1 MKKTLL
7 LTALGICCM
16 VAVTGKA
23 KAAEKVSGK
32 YHYEILNSDKK
43 TAALTKVE
51 QPGTQVILP
60 SNIDGY
66 TIVQLG
72 TMSKNDYSFAFS
84 SSADLDGKAELFST
98 EDAEKIT
105 KLTLPSKV
113 EKIGVMS
120 FQGCKKIKKVTLP
133 KALTHIG
140 SNAFNGCESLQNITI
155 PKKVKGIG
163 SGAFMKCAALKKV
176 TLKMSKATIGSEAFS
191 TDVTDGYDANG
202 NPKIIKKSHL
212 TKIVMPYKYKGLLKE
227 RAFCGYVGTSF
238 TWRDFNTY
246 NEGFLRGCKTL
257 KNIVFPKNLKTIDIP
272 KHCLDD
278 SLSTLKPLVIPE
290 GVKAVYVGQ
299 HCRNIKCIT
308 VKGKKTVLY
317 GDSGMGAKMIS
328 VEKVNCKKGSKTWKK
343 MKKFVCPNFAKK
355 FKKDT
360 ENIDTDDY
368 YTREIVHTKKVKV
381 AKTK

>member
-1 MKKTLL
+1 MKKTIL

-16 VAVTGKA
+16 VAATSRT

-32 YHYEILNSDKK
+32 YHYEIINSTQK

-60 SNIDGY
+60 SSIDGY

-72 TMSKNDYSFAFS
+72 TMKENNYHFA
-84 SSADLDGKAELFST
+84 SASTLRLEGKAELFSAA
-98 EDAEKIT
+98 DAEKVT
-105 KLTLPSKV
+105 ELTIPSKV

-212 TKIVMPYKYKGLLKE
+212 TKIVMPYKYKGLLKKE
-227 RAFCGYVGTSF
+227 LSVVMLELLLHGVILIPITRAFCV
-238 TWRDFNTY
+238 D
-246 NEGFLRGCKTL
+246 
-257 KNIVFPKNLKTIDIP
+257 
-272 KHCLDD
+272 
-278 SLSTLKPLVIPE
+278 
-290 GVKAVYVGQ
+290 
-299 HCRNIKCIT
+299 
-308 VKGKKTVLY
+308 
-317 GDSGMGAKMIS
+317 
-328 VEKVNCKKGSKTWKK
+328 
-343 MKKFVCPNFAKK
+343 
-355 FKKDT
+355 
-360 ENIDTDDY
+360 
-368 YTREIVHTKKVKV
+368 
-381 AKTK
+381 AKT

>member
-1 MKKTLL
+1 MKKIIL

-16 VAVTGKA
+16 VAATSRT

-32 YHYEILNSDKK
+32 YHYEIINSTQK

-60 SNIDGY
+60 SSIDGY

-72 TMSKNDYSFAFS
+72 TMKENNYHFA
-84 SSADLDGKAELFST
+84 SASTLRLEGKAELFSAA
-98 EDAEKIT
+98 DAEKVT
-105 KLTLPSKV
+105 ELTIPSKV

-155 PKKVKGIG
+155 PKKVKRIG
-163 SGAFMKCAALKKV
+163 SGAFM
-176 TLKMSKATIGSEAFS
+176 LKMSKATIGSEAFS

-246 NEGFLRGCKTL
+246 NEGFLRGCKNL

-278 SLSTLKPLVIPE
+278 SLSTLKPLVVPE

-299 HCRNIKCIT
+299 HRRNIKCIT

>member
-1 MKKTLL
+1 
-7 LTALGICCM
+7 
-16 VAVTGKA
+16 
-23 KAAEKVSGK
+23 VSGK
-32 YHYEILNSDKK
+32 YHYEIINSTQK

-60 SNIDGY
+60 SSIDGY

-72 TMSKNDYSFAFS
+72 TMKENNYHFA
-84 SSADLDGKAELFST
+84 SASTLRLEGKAELFSAA
-98 EDAEKIT
+98 DAEKVT
-105 KLTLPSKV
+105 
-113 EKIGVMS
+113 E
-120 FQGCKKIKKVTLP
+120 VTLP

-246 NEGFLRGCKTL
+246 NEGFLRGCKNL

-278 SLSTLKPLVIPE
+278 SLSTLKPLVVPE

-299 HCRNIKCIT
+299 HRRNIKCIT

-368 YTREIVHTKKVKV
+368 YTREIVYTKKVKV